1 MEGDLLERIVGLV
14 EPIVV
19 DEGME
24 LVDLQFRREN
34 RGWVLRVLLDKED
47 GVNVADC
54 TKASRQVSTV
64 LDVKDL
70 IDRPY
75 FLEVSSP
82 GLDRPLKKEA
92 DFQRFKGRKASIEID
107 RSIDGQRR
115 FSGKLLGIESGIITI
130 MAERGN
136 TQVPFS
142 WIKKA
147 KLCYEFPSTR

>member
-1 MEGDLLERIVGLV
+1 METDLLERIVRLV
-14 EPIVV
+14 EPIVI

-24 LVDLQFRREN
+24 LVDLQFRRED
-34 RGWVLRVLLDKED
+34 RGWVLRVLLDKEN
-47 GVNVADC
+47 GVNVTDC
-54 TKASRQVSTV
+54 TEVSRQVSTV

-70 IDRPY
+70 IDHPY

-82 GLDRPLKKEA
+82 GLNRPLKKEA
-92 DFQRFKGRKASIEID
+92 DFQRFNGKKAFIEID

-115 FSGKLLGIESGIITI
+115 FSGKLLGIERGTITI

-147 KLCYEFPSTR
+147 KLCYEFQSAR